1 MDVDHP
7 EALAGIILSM
17 AKRKR
22 IISRDTEQ
30 WLFYNF
36 GIPLVWFIMRGLRKL
51 WKVNRINPERANSR
65 PAIYAI
71 YHGDLGVG
79 AQELPNFGPQLEVL
93 TSRSRDGWMVTRYV
107 HLFKRRT
114 IRGGS
119 SKGAESALRQMARRL
134 KQGYGVVIP
143 IDGPRGPEGD
153 PKIGVIAIA
162 AQSGAPIIPCA
173 VRSNSVWRFNRSW
186 DRMMIAKPF
195 AKVDMHWGEPIHVE
209 PDADRARMEELRL
222 LLKEKL
228 AELHI
233 GTK

>member
-1 MDVDHP
+1 M
-7 EALAGIILSM
+7 G
-17 AKRKR
+17 KRKR

-30 WLFYNF
+30 WLFYNI
-36 GIPLVWFIMRGLRKL
+36 GVPMMYGVLRL
-51 WKVNRINPERANSR
+51 LSRTWKVKRINPERAHDR

-71 YHGDLGVG
+71 YHGDLVVG
-79 AQELPNFGPQLEVL
+79 AQELPHFGTRLQVL

-107 HLFKRRT
+107 HLFKRAT

-134 KQGYGVVIP
+134 KDGYGVIIP

-153 PKIGVIAIA
+153 PKIGVISIA
-162 AQSGAPIIPCA
+162 AMTGAPIIPCA
-173 VRSNSVWRFNRSW
+173 VRCNSVWRFNKSW

-195 AKVDMHWGEPIHVE
+195 AKVEMHWGEPIYVE
-209 PDADRARMEELRL
+209 PDTDRAKIEAKRQEL
-222 LLKEKL
+222 KAIL
-228 AELHI
+228 AEMHK